1 MKDQNRK
8 NNGQKENGQEKNAQ
22 GDREWREASKDHWEQ
37 QQPYIH
43 WMAGV
48 DGIGSR
54 TMEKLIQYAGSPKE
68 VYEMTAS
75 ETEKIISARKAAAL
89 EEARKRGG
97 ALERYQEMEEKGIR
111 FYSLYHPRY
120 PSRLRNIPDSP
131 YGIYVEGELPEEGI
145 PSVAVIGSR
154 QCSGY
159 GQFMA
164 ELCGKELAAAGI
176 HIISGMARGI
186 DGISQRAALEAGG
199 KIYAI
204 LGSGTDICYPSE
216 NRSIY
221 VGAKTSGAVISEYPP
236 GTSPSPLLF
245 PRRNRIISGLA
256 DLVLII
262 EARHRSGTLITADM
276 ALEQGKDVYVVP
288 GRITDD
294 LSQGCHQMLK
304 QGAGLFT
311 SVKDMLEEA
320 GLSVGIKGKAENADS
335 FFRQSVKNPPQ
346 DEEDQVSRKV
356 LAALDFYPRDIDCL
370 MRETRMDY
378 RLLVRTLSKLCMEGK
393 ADRLTAG
400 QFIKKI

>member
-1 MKDQNRK
+1 MKNQNRK
-8 NNGQKENGQEKNAQ
+8 NSGQKGNGQENNARKCGRR
-22 GDREWREASKDHWEQ
+22 GDAARDGWKE

-43 WMAGV
+43 WMTGV
-48 DGIGSR
+48 EGIGSR
-54 TMEKLIQYAGSPKE
+54 TVEKLIKYAGSPKA
-68 VYEMTAS
+68 VYEMTAR
-75 ETEKIISARKAAAL
+75 ETEKIISAGKAAAL
-89 EEARKRGG
+89 AAARKQGNV
-97 ALERYQEMEEKGIR
+97 LEKYREMEERGIR

-120 PSRLRNIPDSP
+120 PSRLKNIPDRP
-131 YGIYVEGELPEEGI
+131 YGIYVEGELPEEGV

-159 GQFMA
+159 GRLMA
-164 ELCGKELAAAGI
+164 ELCGRELAAAGVCI
-176 HIISGMARGI
+176 VSGMARGV

-199 KIYAI
+199 KTYAI
-204 LGSGTDICYPSE
+204 LGSGTDICYPPE
-216 NRSIY
+216 NRSVY
-221 VGAKTSGAVISEYPP
+221 MGAKENGAVISEYPP
-236 GTSPSPLLF
+236 GTSPAPQLF

-262 EARHRSGTLITADM
+262 EARRKSGTLITADM

-320 GLSVGIKGKAENADS
+320 GLTVWARHSSGNESGFSGQNSDPLL
-335 FFRQSVKNPPQ
+335 QN
-346 DEEDQVSRKV
+346 EEDKITRKV
-356 LAALDFYPRDIDCL
+356 LDALDFYPRDIDCL
-370 MRETRMDY
+370 MRETQMDY
-378 RLLVRTLSKLCMEGK
+378 RVLVRALSRLCLEEK

-400 QFIKKI
+400 QFVKKK